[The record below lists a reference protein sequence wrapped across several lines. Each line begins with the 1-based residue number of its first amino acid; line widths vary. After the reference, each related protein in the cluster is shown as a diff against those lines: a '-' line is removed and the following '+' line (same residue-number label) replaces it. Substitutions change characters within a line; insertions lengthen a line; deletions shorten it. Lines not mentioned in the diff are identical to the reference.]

1 MRRKKER
8 ECIISLKPDDNNR
21 LFRFKRDPNLSLR
34 LIFCFIALSAL
45 YAIFIGVLTYL
56 GVGFIPI
63 TLMVSAMLLAQ
74 WYFSD
79 KMVLWFSGAKVV
91 SREQFPQVHE
101 IVEKLAQR
109 SNLPKPKVAIVN
121 TSMPNAFATGK
132 GHKSS
137 VVAVTTGLLDIL
149 DYDELEAVIGHELS
163 HIKSRDVLVLTLASI
178 FSVVASFLMRYAMFG
193 AMFGGGGGYGGG
205 RSRNNAGVAML
216 IVILVAVVTWIVSFI
231 ITRAISRYREYAA
244 DRGSAQVTGKPMELA
259 SALTKI
265 SGSMHKVPQQHAQR
279 FQSLNAFFI
288 IPAFSS
294 NSLVNLFSTHPP
306 VEKRIQKLK
315 EMSNFFT

>member
-1 MRRKKER
+1 
-8 ECIISLKPDDNNR
+8 LTANNR
-21 LFRFKRDPNLSLR
+21 LFNYKRDPSLSLR

-45 YAIFIGVLTYL
+45 YALFIGVLTYL

-91 SREQFPQVHE
+91 SREQFPQLHE
-101 IVEKLAQR
+101 MVERLVQR
-109 SNLPKPKVAIVN
+109 SNLPKPKVAVIN
-121 TSMPNAFATGK
+121 TRMPNAFATGK
-132 GHKSS
+132 SHKSS
-137 VVAVTTGLLDIL
+137 LVAVTTGLMDIL
-149 DYDELEAVIGHELS
+149 DYDELEAVIAHELS
-163 HIKSRDVLVLTLASI
+163 HIKSRDVLVLTLASL
-178 FSVVASFLMRYAMFG
+178 FSIVASFLMRYALFG
-193 AMFGGGGGYGGG
+193 AMFGGGYGGG
-205 RSRNNAGVAML
+205 RSRNNAGASML
-216 IVILVAVVTWIVSFI
+216 ILILVAVVTWIISFI

-244 DRGSAQVTGKPMELA
+244 DRGSAQMTGKPMELA

-265 SGSMHKVPQQHAQR
+265 SGGMRQVPPQQHQR

-288 IPAFSS
+288 IPALSS
-294 NSLVNLFSTHPP
+294 STLVHLFSTHPP

-315 EMSNFFT
+315 EMSSPSSTSTSYFP

>member
-1 MRRKKER
+1 
-8 ECIISLKPDDNNR
+8 LKPDDNDR
-21 LFRFKRDPNLSLR
+21 LFRFKKDPNLSLR

-91 SREQFPQVHE
+91 SKEQFPQVHE

-109 SNLPKPKVAIVN
+109 SNLPKPKVAVVN
-121 TSMPNAFATGK
+121 TNMPNAFATGK
-132 GHKSS
+132 SHKSS

-163 HIKSRDVLVLTLASI
+163 HVKNRDVLVLTLASI

-193 AMFGGGGGYGGG
+193 AMFGRGGGYGGD

-216 IVILVAVVTWIVSFI
+216 IVVLVAVVTWIVSFI

>member
-1 MRRKKER
+1 LKR
-8 ECIISLKPDDNNR
+8 EDNNNR
-21 LFRFKRDPNLSLR
+21 LFRFKKDPNLSLR

-91 SREQFPQVHE
+91 SKEQFPQVHE

-109 SNLPKPKVAIVN
+109 SNLPKPKVAVVN
-121 TSMPNAFATGK
+121 TNMPNAFATGK
-132 GHKSS
+132 SHKSS
-137 VVAVTTGLLDIL
+137 VVAVTRGLLDIL

-163 HIKSRDVLVLTLASI
+163 HVKNRDVLVLTLASI

-265 SGSMHKVPQQHAQR
+265 SGNMHKVPQQHAQR

>member
-1 MRRKKER
+1 
-8 ECIISLKPDDNNR
+8 LKRDDNNNNNSSR
-21 LFRFKRDPNLSLR
+21 LFRYKKDPNLSLR

-63 TLMVSAMLLAQ
+63 TVMVSAMLLAQ

-79 KMVLWFSGAKVV
+79 KMVLWFSGAKIV
-91 SREQFPQVHE
+91 SREQLPQVHE
-101 IVEKLAQR
+101 IVEKLVQR
-109 SNLPKPKVAIVN
+109 SNLPKPKVAVVN
-121 TSMPNAFATGK
+121 THMPNAFATGK
-132 GHKSS
+132 SHKSS

-163 HIKSRDVLVLTLASI
+163 HVKSRDVLVLTLASI
-178 FSVVASFLMRYAMFG
+178 FSIVASFLMRYAIFG
-193 AMFGGGGGYGGG
+193 AMFGGGGGGYGGD

-216 IVILVAVVTWIVSFI
+216 IVVLVAVVTWIVSFI

-244 DRGSAQVTGKPMELA
+244 DRGSAEITGKPMELA

-265 SGSMHKVPQQHAQR
+265 NESMHKVPQQHAQR

-294 NSLVNLFSTHPP
+294 NTLVNLFSTHPP

-315 EMSNFFT
+315 EMSNFVR

>member
-1 MRRKKER
+1 MTA
-8 ECIISLKPDDNNR
+8 NNR
-21 LFRFKRDPNLSLR
+21 LFNYKRDPSLSLR

-45 YAIFIGVLTYL
+45 YALFIGVLTYL

-91 SREQFPQVHE
+91 SREQFPQLHE
-101 IVEKLAQR
+101 MVERLVQR
-109 SNLPKPKVAIVN
+109 SNLPKPKVAVIN
-121 TSMPNAFATGK
+121 TRMPNAFATGK
-132 GHKSS
+132 SHKSS
-137 VVAVTTGLLDIL
+137 LVAVTTGLMDIL
-149 DYDELEAVIGHELS
+149 DYDELEAVIAHELS
-163 HIKSRDVLVLTLASI
+163 HIKSRDVLVLTLASL
-178 FSVVASFLMRYAMFG
+178 FSIVASFLMRYALFG
-193 AMFGGGGGYGGG
+193 AMFGGGYGG
-205 RSRNNAGVAML
+205 RSRNNAGASML
-216 IVILVAVVTWIVSFI
+216 ILILVAVVTWIISFI

-244 DRGSAQVTGKPMELA
+244 DRGSAQMTGKPMELA

-265 SGSMHKVPQQHAQR
+265 SGGMRQVPPQQHQR

-288 IPAFSS
+288 IPALSS
-294 NSLVNLFSTHPP
+294 STLVHLFSTHPP

-315 EMSNFFT
+315 EMSSSSSSSATSDFP

>member
-1 MRRKKER
+1 M
-8 ECIISLKPDDNNR
+8 
-21 LFRFKRDPNLSLR
+21 SLR

-91 SREQFPQVHE
+91 SREQFPQLHE
-101 IVEKLAQR
+101 MVERLVQR
-109 SNLPKPKVAIVN
+109 SNLPKPKVAVIN
-121 TSMPNAFATGK
+121 TRMPNAFATGK
-132 GHKSS
+132 SHKSS
-137 VVAVTTGLLDIL
+137 LVAVTTGLMDIL
-149 DYDELEAVIGHELS
+149 DYDELEAVIAHELS
-163 HIKSRDVLVLTLASI
+163 HIKSRDVLVLTLASL
-178 FSVVASFLMRYAMFG
+178 FSIVASFLMRYALFG
-193 AMFGGGGGYGGG
+193 AMFGGGYGG
-205 RSRNNAGVAML
+205 RSRNNAGASML
-216 IVILVAVVTWIVSFI
+216 ILILVAVVTWIISFI

-244 DRGSAQVTGKPMELA
+244 DRGSAQITGKPMELA

-265 SGSMHKVPQQHAQR
+265 SGGMRQVQPQQHQR
-279 FQSLNAFFI
+279 FQSLNTFFI
-288 IPAFSS
+288 IPALSS
-294 NSLVNLFSTHPP
+294 STLVHLFSTHPP

-315 EMSNFFT
+315 EMSSSSSSATSYFP

>member
-1 MRRKKER
+1 M
-8 ECIISLKPDDNNR
+8 KPDDNNR

-63 TLMVSAMLLAQ
+63 TVMVSAMLLAQ

-109 SNLPKPKVAIVN
+109 SNLPKPKVAVVN
-121 TSMPNAFATGK
+121 TNMPNAFATGK
-132 GHKSS
+132 SHKSS

-163 HIKSRDVLVLTLASI
+163 HVKNRDVLVLTLASI

>member
-1 MRRKKER
+1 M
-8 ECIISLKPDDNNR
+8 KPDDNNR
-21 LFRFKRDPNLSLR
+21 LFRYKRDPNLSLR

-91 SREQFPQVHE
+91 SKEQFPQVHE
-101 IVEKLAQR
+101 IVEKLVQR
-109 SNLPKPKVAIVN
+109 SNLPKPKVAVVN

-163 HIKSRDVLVLTLASI
+163 HIKSRDVLVLTLASL
-178 FSVVASFLMRYAMFG
+178 FSIVASFLMRYALFG
-193 AMFGGGGGYGGG
+193 AMFGGRGGGYGGD
-205 RSRNNAGVAML
+205 RSRNNAGGAIL

-265 SGSMHKVPQQHAQR
+265 NASMHRVPQQHAQR

-315 EMSNFFT
+315 EMSDLFM

>member
-1 MRRKKER
+1 
-8 ECIISLKPDDNNR
+8 LKPDNNNNNR
-21 LFRFKRDPNLSLR
+21 LFRYKRDPNLSLR

-63 TLMVSAMLLAQ
+63 TIMVSAMLLAQ

-79 KMVLWFSGAKVV
+79 KMVLWFSGAKIV

-101 IVEKLAQR
+101 IVEKLVQR
-109 SNLPKPKVAIVN
+109 SNLPKPKVAVVN
-121 TSMPNAFATGK
+121 TRMPNAFATGK
-132 GHKSS
+132 SHKSS

-163 HIKSRDVLVLTLASI
+163 HIKNRDVLVLTLASI

-193 AMFGGGGGYGGG
+193 AMFGGGGGYGGD

-216 IVILVAVVTWIVSFI
+216 IVVLVAVVTWIVSFI

-265 SGSMHKVPQQHAQR
+265 NASMHKVPQQHAQR

-294 NSLVNLFSTHPP
+294 NTLVNLFSTHPP

-315 EMSNFFT
+315 EMSNFIT

>member
-1 MRRKKER
+1 MKR
-8 ECIISLKPDDNNR
+8 DDNNNR
-21 LFRFKRDPNLSLR
+21 LFRYKRDPNLSLR
-34 LIFCFIALSAL
+34 LIFCFIGLSAL

-63 TLMVSAMLLAQ
+63 TIMVSAMLLAQ

-101 IVEKLAQR
+101 IVEKLVQR
-109 SNLPKPKVAIVN
+109 SNLPKPKVAVVN
-121 TSMPNAFATGK
+121 TRMPNAFATGK
-132 GHKSS
+132 SHKSS

-163 HIKSRDVLVLTLASI
+163 HVKNRDVLVLTLASI

-315 EMSNFFT
+315 EMSNLLP

>member
-1 MRRKKER
+1 
-8 ECIISLKPDDNNR
+8 LKRDDNNNSSR
-21 LFRFKRDPNLSLR
+21 LFRYKKDPNLSLR

-63 TLMVSAMLLAQ
+63 TVMVSAMLLAQ

-79 KMVLWFSGAKVV
+79 KMVLWFSGAKIV
-91 SREQFPQVHE
+91 SREQLPQVHE
-101 IVEKLAQR
+101 IVEKLVQR
-109 SNLPKPKVAIVN
+109 SNLPKPKVAVVN
-121 TSMPNAFATGK
+121 TRMPNAFATGK
-132 GHKSS
+132 SHKSS

-163 HIKSRDVLVLTLASI
+163 HVKSRDVLVLTLASI
-178 FSVVASFLMRYAMFG
+178 FSIVASFLMRYAIFG
-193 AMFGGGGGYGGG
+193 AMFGGGGGGYGGD

-216 IVILVAVVTWIVSFI
+216 IVVLVAVVTWIVSFI

-244 DRGSAQVTGKPMELA
+244 DRGSAEITGKPMELA

-265 SGSMHKVPQQHAQR
+265 NGSMHKVPQQHAQR

-294 NSLVNLFSTHPP
+294 NTLVNLFSTHPP

-315 EMSNFFT
+315 EMSNFVR

>member
-1 MRRKKER
+1 
-8 ECIISLKPDDNNR
+8 LKPDNR
-21 LFRFKRDPNLSLR
+21 LFRYKSDPNLSIR

-63 TLMVSAMLLAQ
+63 TVMVSIMLLAQ

-79 KMVLWFSGAKVV
+79 KMVLWFSGAKIV
-91 SREQFPQVHE
+91 SKEQYPQVHE
-101 IVEKLAQR
+101 IVENLAR
-109 SNLPKPKVAIVN
+109 RNNLPKPKVAVVN

-132 GHKSS
+132 SHKSS
-137 VVAVTTGLLDIL
+137 VVAVTIGLLNIL
-149 DYDELEAVIGHELS
+149 DYEELEAVIGHELS

-178 FSVVASFLMRYAMFG
+178 FSIVASFLMRYALFG
-193 AMFGGGGGYGGG
+193 AMFGGGGGYGD

-216 IVILVAVVTWIVSFI
+216 IVVIVAVVTWIVSFI

-244 DRGSAQVTGKPMELA
+244 DRGSAQVTGKPMKLA

-265 SGSMHKVPQQHAQR
+265 SGTMHKVPQQHARR

-306 VEKRIQKLK
+306 VEKRIQKLR
-315 EMSNFFT
+315 EMSNLFMT

>member
-1 MRRKKER
+1 
-8 ECIISLKPDDNNR
+8 LTANNR
-21 LFRFKRDPNLSLR
+21 LFNYKRDPSLSLR

-91 SREQFPQVHE
+91 SREQFPQLHE
-101 IVEKLAQR
+101 MVERLVQR
-109 SNLPKPKVAIVN
+109 SNLPKPKVAVIN
-121 TSMPNAFATGK
+121 TRMPNAFATGK
-132 GHKSS
+132 SHKSS
-137 VVAVTTGLLDIL
+137 LVAVTTGLMDIL
-149 DYDELEAVIGHELS
+149 DYDELEAVIAHELS
-163 HIKSRDVLVLTLASI
+163 HIKSRDVLVLTLASL
-178 FSVVASFLMRYAMFG
+178 FSIVASFLMRYALFG
-193 AMFGGGGGYGGG
+193 AMFGGGYGG
-205 RSRNNAGVAML
+205 RSRNNAGASML
-216 IVILVAVVTWIVSFI
+216 ILILVAVVTWIISFI

-244 DRGSAQVTGKPMELA
+244 DRGSAQITGKPMELA

-265 SGSMHKVPQQHAQR
+265 SGGMRQVPPQQHQR
-279 FQSLNAFFI
+279 FQSLNTFFI
-288 IPAFSS
+288 IPALSS
-294 NSLVNLFSTHPP
+294 STLVHLFSTHPP

-315 EMSNFFT
+315 EMSSSSSSSATSYFP

>member
-1 MRRKKER
+1 MKR
-8 ECIISLKPDDNNR
+8 DDNNNR

-79 KMVLWFSGAKVV
+79 KMVLWFSGAKIV
-91 SREQFPQVHE
+91 SKEQFPQVHE
-101 IVEKLAQR
+101 IVEKLVQR
-109 SNLPKPKVAIVN
+109 SNLPKPKVAVVN
-121 TSMPNAFATGK
+121 TNMPNAFATGK
-132 GHKSS
+132 SHKSS

-163 HIKSRDVLVLTLASI
+163 HVKSRDVLVLTLASI
-178 FSVVASFLMRYAMFG
+178 FSIVASFLMRYAMFG
-193 AMFGGGGGYGGG
+193 AMFGGGGGYGGD

-216 IVILVAVVTWIVSFI
+216 IVVLVAVVTWIVSFI

-279 FQSLNAFFI
+279 FQSINAFFI

-315 EMSNFFT
+315 EMSNLLP

>member
-1 MRRKKER
+1 
-8 ECIISLKPDDNNR
+8 LKRDDNNNR
-21 LFRFKRDPNLSLR
+21 LFRYKRDPNLSLR

-63 TLMVSAMLLAQ
+63 TIMVSAMLLAQ

-91 SREQFPQVHE
+91 SKEQFPQVHE

-109 SNLPKPKVAIVN
+109 SNLPKPKVAVVN
-121 TSMPNAFATGK
+121 TNMPNAFATGK
-132 GHKSS
+132 SHKSS

-163 HIKSRDVLVLTLASI
+163 HVKNRDVLVLTLASI

-193 AMFGGGGGYGGG
+193 AMFGGGGYGGD

-216 IVILVAVVTWIVSFI
+216 IVILLAVVTWIVSFI

-315 EMSNFFT
+315 EMSNLLP

>member
-1 MRRKKER
+1 MKR
-8 ECIISLKPDDNNR
+8 DDNNNNR
-21 LFRFKRDPNLSLR
+21 LFRYKGDPNLSLR
-34 LIFCFIALSAL
+34 LIFCFIGLSAL

-63 TLMVSAMLLAQ
+63 TIMVSAMLLAQ

-79 KMVLWFSGAKVV
+79 KMVLWFSGAKIV
-91 SREQFPQVHE
+91 SREQLPQVHE
-101 IVEKLAQR
+101 IVEKLVQR
-109 SNLPKPKVAIVN
+109 SNLPKPKVAVVN
-121 TSMPNAFATGK
+121 TRMPNAFATGK
-132 GHKSS
+132 SHKSS

-163 HIKSRDVLVLTLASI
+163 HVKSRDVLVLTLASI
-178 FSVVASFLMRYAMFG
+178 FSIVASFLMRYAMFG
-193 AMFGGGGGYGGG
+193 AMFGGGGGGYGGD
-205 RSRNNAGVAML
+205 RSRNNAGLAML

-244 DRGSAQVTGKPMELA
+244 DRGSAEVTGKPMELA

-294 NSLVNLFSTHPP
+294 NTLVNLFSTHPP

-315 EMSNFFT
+315 EMSNFFTT

>member
-1 MRRKKER
+1 M
-8 ECIISLKPDDNNR
+8 KPDNR
-21 LFRFKRDPNLSLR
+21 LFRYKRDPNLSLR
-34 LIFCFIALSAL
+34 LFFCFIALSAL

-79 KMVLWFSGAKVV
+79 KMVLWFSGAKIV
-91 SREQFPQVHE
+91 SKEQFPQVHE

-109 SNLPKPKVAIVN
+109 SNLPKPKVAVVN
-121 TSMPNAFATGK
+121 TNMPNAFATGK
-132 GHKSS
+132 SHKSS

-163 HIKSRDVLVLTLASI
+163 HVKNRDVLVLTLASI

-193 AMFGGGGGYGGG
+193 AMFGGGGGYGGD

>member
-1 MRRKKER
+1 
-8 ECIISLKPDDNNR
+8 
-21 LFRFKRDPNLSLR
+21 
-34 LIFCFIALSAL
+34 
-45 YAIFIGVLTYL
+45 L

-91 SREQFPQVHE
+91 SKEQFPQVHE
-101 IVEKLAQR
+101 IVEKLVQR
-109 SNLPKPKVAIVN
+109 SNLPKPKVAVVN
-121 TSMPNAFATGK
+121 TRMPNAFATGK
-132 GHKSS
+132 SHKSS

-163 HIKSRDVLVLTLASI
+163 HVKNRDVLVLTLASI

-193 AMFGGGGGYGGG
+193 TMFGGGGYGGD

-216 IVILVAVVTWIVSFI
+216 IVVLVAVVTWIVSFI

-279 FQSLNAFFI
+279 FQSINAFFI

-315 EMSNFFT
+315 EMSNLLP

>member
-1 MRRKKER
+1 MKR
-8 ECIISLKPDDNNR
+8 DDNNNR
-21 LFRFKRDPNLSLR
+21 LFRYKGDPNLSLR
-34 LIFCFIALSAL
+34 LIFCFIGLSAL

-63 TLMVSAMLLAQ
+63 TIMVSAMLLAQ

-79 KMVLWFSGAKVV
+79 RMVLWFSGAKIV

-101 IVEKLAQR
+101 IVEKLVQR
-109 SNLPKPKVAIVN
+109 SNLPKPKVAVVN
-121 TSMPNAFATGK
+121 TRMPNAFATGK
-132 GHKSS
+132 SHKSS

-163 HIKSRDVLVLTLASI
+163 HVKSRDVLVLTLASI
-178 FSVVASFLMRYAMFG
+178 FSIVASFLMRYAMFG
-193 AMFGGGGGYGGG
+193 AMFGGGGGYGGD

-216 IVILVAVVTWIVSFI
+216 IVILVAVVTWIISFI

-244 DRGSAQVTGKPMELA
+244 DRGSAEVTGKPMELA

-294 NSLVNLFSTHPP
+294 NTLVNLFSTHPP

-315 EMSNFFT
+315 EMSNFYTT

>member
-1 MRRKKER
+1 
-8 ECIISLKPDDNNR
+8 LKRDDNNNNNR
-21 LFRFKRDPNLSLR
+21 LFRYKGDPNLSLR
-34 LIFCFIALSAL
+34 LIFCFIGLSAL

-63 TLMVSAMLLAQ
+63 TVMVSAMLLAQ

-79 KMVLWFSGAKVV
+79 KMVLWFSGAKIV
-91 SREQFPQVHE
+91 SREQLPQVHE
-101 IVEKLAQR
+101 IVEKLVQR
-109 SNLPKPKVAIVN
+109 SNLPKPKVAVVN
-121 TSMPNAFATGK
+121 TRMPNAFATGK
-132 GHKSS
+132 SHKSS

-163 HIKSRDVLVLTLASI
+163 HVKSRDVLVLTLASI
-178 FSVVASFLMRYAMFG
+178 FSIVASFLMRYAMFG
-193 AMFGGGGGYGGG
+193 AMFGGGGGD

-244 DRGSAQVTGKPMELA
+244 DRGSAEVTGKPMELA

-294 NSLVNLFSTHPP
+294 NTLVNLFSTHPP

-315 EMSNFFT
+315 EMSNFFTT

>member
-1 MRRKKER
+1 
-8 ECIISLKPDDNNR
+8 LKRDDNNNR
-21 LFRFKRDPNLSLR
+21 LFRYKRDPNLSLR
-34 LIFCFIALSAL
+34 LIFCFIGLSAL
-45 YAIFIGVLTYL
+45 YAIFIGILTYL

-63 TLMVSAMLLAQ
+63 TIMVSAMLLAQ

-79 KMVLWFSGAKVV
+79 KMVLWFSGAKIV

-101 IVEKLAQR
+101 IVEKLVQR
-109 SNLPKPKVAIVN
+109 SNLPKPKVAVVN
-121 TSMPNAFATGK
+121 TRMPNAFATGK
-132 GHKSS
+132 SHKSS

-163 HIKSRDVLVLTLASI
+163 HVKSRDVLVLTLASI
-178 FSVVASFLMRYAMFG
+178 FSIVASFLMRYAMFG
-193 AMFGGGGGYGGG
+193 AMFGGGGYGGD

-244 DRGSAQVTGKPMELA
+244 DRGSAEITGKPMELA

-288 IPAFSS
+288 IPAISS

-315 EMSNFFT
+315 EMSNLLT

>member
-1 MRRKKER
+1 MNA
-8 ECIISLKPDDNNR
+8 DNK
-21 LFRFKRDPNLSLR
+21 LFNYKRDPSLSLR

-91 SREQFPQVHE
+91 SREQFPQLHE
-101 IVEKLAQR
+101 IVERLAQR
-109 SNLPKPKVAIVN
+109 SNLPKPKVAVVN
-121 TSMPNAFATGK
+121 TKMPNAFATGK
-132 GHKSS
+132 SHKSS
-137 VVAVTTGLLDIL
+137 LVAVTTGLLDIL
-149 DYDELEAVIGHELS
+149 DYDELEAVLAHELT
-163 HIKSRDVLVLTLASI
+163 HVKSRDVLVLTLASL
-178 FSVVASFLMRYAMFG
+178 FSIVASFLMRYALFG
-193 AMFGGGGGYGGG
+193 AMFGGGGGYGYGD
-205 RSRNNAGVAML
+205 RSRNNAGASML
-216 IVILVAVVTWIVSFI
+216 IIVLVAVVTWIISFI
-231 ITRAISRYREYAA
+231 ITRAISRYREFAA
-244 DRGSAQVTGKPMELA
+244 DRGSAQITGRPMELA

-265 SGSMHKVPQQHAQR
+265 SGSMSQVPPQQHQR

-288 IPAFSS
+288 IPALSS
-294 NSLVNLFSTHPP
+294 NTLVNLFSTHPP

-315 EMSNFFT
+315 EMSTTSYFI

>member
-1 MRRKKER
+1 M
-8 ECIISLKPDDNNR
+8 KPDDNNNNNNR
-21 LFRFKRDPNLSLR
+21 LFRYKRDPNLSLR

-63 TLMVSAMLLAQ
+63 TIMVSAMLLAQ

-79 KMVLWFSGAKVV
+79 KMVLWFSGAKIV

-101 IVEKLAQR
+101 IVEKLVQR
-109 SNLPKPKVAIVN
+109 SNLPKPKVAVVN
-121 TSMPNAFATGK
+121 TRMPNAFATGK
-132 GHKSS
+132 SHKSS

-163 HIKSRDVLVLTLASI
+163 HIKNRDVLVLTLASI

-193 AMFGGGGGYGGG
+193 AMFGGGGGYGGD

-216 IVILVAVVTWIVSFI
+216 IVVLVAVVTWIVSFI

-265 SGSMHKVPQQHAQR
+265 NASMHKVPQQHAQR

-294 NSLVNLFSTHPP
+294 NTLVNLFSTHPP